1 MVYLMDT
8 RFKHHRSVIG
18 IVGKILE
25 MKLVAG
31 CELRGMAN
39 DECRMSNEG
48 IYLFYNIIKTERSD
62 FHNSSIFN
70 LT

>member
-39 DECRMSNEG
+39 DECRMSNVE
-48 IYLFYNIIKTERSD
+48 
-62 FHNSSIFN
+62 
-70 LT
+70 

>member
-1 MVYLMDT
+1 MDT

-31 CELRGMAN
+31 CGAKGMTNPPEA
-39 DECRMSNEG
+39 DKCRMKEF
-48 IYLFYNIIKTERSD
+48 YLF
-62 FHNSSIFN
+62 
-70 LT
+70 